1 MSFSADVRAELA
13 RITSAKTCCSR
24 AELAALLLLNGSIIR
39 ADEIILQVEL
49 DNAATARKV
58 FLLIKEELGLQPA
71 VSMEQRKRFRKTRVY
86 LVKSVI
92 MSGQENV
99 LSKLE
104 LTEENGVIKRQ
115 PRWRLLTR
123 TCCKRAFL
131 RGVFLSRGSI
141 NRPEGEYH
149 LELILPDPD
158 MALEM
163 MKIMSKLDLEARQVE
178 RKNTQVLYLKESD
191 KIADFL
197 LTIGA
202 NIALLDFENAR
213 IIKSMRNSVNRQVNC
228 ETANLAKTVDAS
240 VRQIELIE
248 RIIALRGWEYI
259 PPHLRDLAQLR
270 IEYPDSPLKELGEML
285 NPPLSKSGA
294 AHRMRRLEELAD
306 ALLEE
311 N

>member
-1 MSFSADVRAELA
+1 MSFSTDVRAELA
-13 RITSAKTCCSR
+13 RITPAKPCCRR
-24 AELAALLLLNGSIIR
+24 AEFAALLLLNGSLIR
-39 ADEIILQVEL
+39 AEETILQVEL

-71 VSMEQRKRFRKTRVY
+71 VSMQQRKRFRKTRVY

-92 MSGQENV
+92 MPGQENI
-99 LSKLE
+99 LSNLE
-104 LTEENGVIKRQ
+104 LTEENGLIKRQ
-115 PRWRLLTR
+115 ARWRLLTR

-149 LELILPDPD
+149 LELILPEPD
-158 MALEM
+158 IASEM

-248 RIIALRGWEYI
+248 RIIALRGWEYL
-259 PPHLRDLAQLR
+259 PSHLRDLAQLR
-270 IEYPDSPLKELGEML
+270 VEYPDAPLKELGEML

>member
-1 MSFSADVRAELA
+1 MSFSTDVRAELA
-13 RITSAKTCCSR
+13 RITPAKPCCRR
-24 AELAALLLLNGSIIR
+24 AELAALLLLNGSLIR
-39 ADEIILQVEL
+39 AEETILQVEL

-71 VSMEQRKRFRKTRVY
+71 VSMQQRKRFRKTRVY

-92 MSGQENV
+92 MPGQENI
-99 LSKLE
+99 LSNLE
-104 LTEENGVIKRQ
+104 LTEENGLIKRQ
-115 PRWRLLTR
+115 ARWRLLTR

-149 LELILPDPD
+149 LELILPEPD

-248 RIIALRGWEYI
+248 RIIALRGWEYL
-259 PPHLRDLAQLR
+259 PSHLRDLAQLR
-270 IEYPDSPLKELGEML
+270 VEYPDAPLKELGEML

>member
-1 MSFSADVRAELA
+1 MSFSNDVRAELA
-13 RITSAKTCCSR
+13 RVMPNKTCCRR

-39 ADEIILQVEL
+39 AEETILQVEV

-92 MSGQENV
+92 MPGQENMF
-99 LSKLE
+99 SILE
-104 LTEENGVIKRQ
+104 LNEEDGVIKRQ
-115 PRWRLLTR
+115 ARWKLLNK

-158 MALEM
+158 MASEM

-228 ETANLAKTVDAS
+228 ETANLVKTIDAS
-240 VRQIELIE
+240 VRQIELIK
-248 RIIALRGWEYI
+248 RIVALQGWEYF
-259 PPHLRDLAQLR
+259 PPHLRELAQLR
-270 IEYPDSPLKELGEML
+270 IEYPDSTLKELGEML
-285 NPPLSKSGA
+285 DPPLSKSGT

-306 ALLEE
+306 TLLAE

>member
-1 MSFSADVRAELA
+1 MSFSTDVRAELA
-13 RITSAKTCCSR
+13 RIMPAKTCCRR

-39 ADEIILQVEL
+39 AEETILQVEL
-49 DNAATARKV
+49 DSAATARKV

-92 MSGQENV
+92 MPGKENV
-99 LSKLE
+99 LSNLQ
-104 LTEENGVIKRQ
+104 LTGENGVIGRQ
-115 PRWRLLTR
+115 ARWKLLAR

-131 RGVFLSRGSI
+131 RGAFLSSGSI

-149 LELILPDPD
+149 LELILPDPG
-158 MALEM
+158 MALELM
-163 MKIMSKLDLEARQVE
+163 RIMSKLDLEARQVE

-202 NIALLDFENAR
+202 NIALLDFENVR

-228 ETANLAKTVDAS
+228 ETANLAKTIDAS

-248 RIIALRGWEYI
+248 RIVARRGWEYF

-270 IEYPDSPLKELGEML
+270 VEYPDSPLKELGEML

-294 AHRMRRLEELAD
+294 AHRMHRLEELAD
-306 ALLEE
+306 TLLEE
-311 N
+311 F

>member
-1 MSFSADVRAELA
+1 MSFSTDVRAELA
-13 RITSAKTCCSR
+13 RITPAKPCCRR
-24 AELAALLLLNGSIIR
+24 AELAALLLLNGSLIR
-39 ADEIILQVEL
+39 AEETILQVEL

-71 VSMEQRKRFRKTRVY
+71 VSMQQRKRFRKTRVY
-86 LVKSVI
+86 LVKAVI
-92 MSGQENV
+92 MPGQENI
-99 LSKLE
+99 LSNLE
-104 LTEENGVIKRQ
+104 LTEENGLIKRQ
-115 PRWRLLTR
+115 ARWRLLTR

-149 LELILPDPD
+149 LELILPEPD
-158 MALEM
+158 IASEM

-248 RIIALRGWEYI
+248 RIIALRGWEYL
-259 PPHLRDLAQLR
+259 PSHLRDLAQLR
-270 IEYPDSPLKELGEML
+270 VEYPDAPLKELGEML

>member
-1 MSFSADVRAELA
+1 MSFSTDVRAELA
-13 RITSAKTCCSR
+13 RITPAKPCCRR
-24 AELAALLLLNGSIIR
+24 AELAALLLLNGSLIR
-39 ADEIILQVEL
+39 AEETILQVEL

-71 VSMEQRKRFRKTRVY
+71 VSMQQRKRFRKTRVY
-86 LVKSVI
+86 LVKAVI
-92 MSGQENV
+92 MPGQENI
-99 LSKLE
+99 LSNLE
-104 LTEENGVIKRQ
+104 LTEENGLIKRQ
-115 PRWRLLTR
+115 ARWRLLTR

-149 LELILPDPD
+149 LELILPEPD

-248 RIIALRGWEYI
+248 RIIALRGWEYL
-259 PPHLRDLAQLR
+259 PSHLRDLAQLR
-270 IEYPDSPLKELGEML
+270 VEYPDAPLKELGEML

>member
-1 MSFSADVRAELA
+1 MSFSTDVRAELA
-13 RITSAKTCCSR
+13 RITPAKPCCRR
-24 AELAALLLLNGSIIR
+24 AELAALLLLNGSLIR
-39 ADEIILQVEL
+39 AEETILQVEL

-71 VSMEQRKRFRKTRVY
+71 VSMQQRKRFRKTRVY

-92 MSGQENV
+92 MPGQENI
-99 LSKLE
+99 LSNLE
-104 LTEENGVIKRQ
+104 LTEENGLIKRQ
-115 PRWRLLTR
+115 ARWRLLTR

-149 LELILPDPD
+149 LELILPEPD
-158 MALEM
+158 IASEM

-248 RIIALRGWEYI
+248 RIIALRGWEYL
-259 PPHLRDLAQLR
+259 PSHLRDLAQLR
-270 IEYPDSPLKELGEML
+270 VEYPDAPLKELGEML